1 VDAFLDFFG
10 LERKRRG
17 GQRVLIDWPVDI
29 QVPGKDSY
37 VAFLG
42 RDLST
47 KGMSLDGPSIV
58 WMDLGVS
65 RDKDTRIRIRV
76 PFKDFK
82 IEAEVKLKWTL
93 VEKDVT
99 TTGWEFILPLKHE
112 DQQFITEYIKEHI
125 GKS

>member
-1 VDAFLDFFG
+1 M
-10 LERKRRG
+10 
-17 GQRVLIDWPVDI
+17 IDWPVDI